1 MKTLSQPFAPETE
14 ADAGTL
20 VWSVVLSLLLHGAF
34 LTALILAPAT
44 GSSSRFPPGVID
56 VSLVSLPAG
65 GGQSAAEAEPAPAAP
80 QTVAVEPR
88 PAEKKPEVV
97 EPKEIMPLPKAE
109 PAPEPQEKIPLPAK
123 IKEKTSL
130 KKKTFDRQKAIDTAI
145 ARVEKKA
152 EQSEQDSVS
161 AAIERLR
168 EKLKET
174 ETAPNSAGGGTAQ
187 AGSGVGG
194 SGSGTGSG
202 QGGGQVREAVRIYQA
217 EIAYRIQKNWA
228 FSPQLTADSPNAE
241 AVLGIK
247 ILASGEIEDIW
258 FDKRSGNSYLDDSA
272 YRAILKSN
280 PLPPLPAAFGQ
291 SFYKLG
297 LIFGPQGIK

>member
-1 MKTLSQPFAPETE
+1 
-14 ADAGTL
+14 
-20 VWSVVLSLLLHGAF
+20 
-34 LTALILAPAT
+34 
-44 GSSSRFPPGVID
+44 VID
-56 VSLVSLPAG
+56 VSLVSLPSG
-65 GGQSAAEAEPAPAAP
+65 GGQPAAEVEPAPAAE
-80 QTVAVEPR
+80 TVAVEPR
-88 PAEKKPEVV
+88 PVEKKPAVV
-97 EPKEIMPLPKAE
+97 EPKEVMPLPKAE

-152 EQSEQDSVS
+152 EQSEPDSVA

-168 EKLKET
+168 EKLKDT
-174 ETAPNSAGGGTAQ
+174 ETARGGGGTAQ
-187 AGSGVGG
+187 AGSVIGG
-194 SGSGTGSG
+194 SGAGTGLG
-202 QGGGQVREAVRIYQA
+202 QGGGQVRETVRIYQA

-280 PLPPLPAAFGQ
+280 PLPPLPATFGQ
-291 SFYKLG
+291 SSYKLG